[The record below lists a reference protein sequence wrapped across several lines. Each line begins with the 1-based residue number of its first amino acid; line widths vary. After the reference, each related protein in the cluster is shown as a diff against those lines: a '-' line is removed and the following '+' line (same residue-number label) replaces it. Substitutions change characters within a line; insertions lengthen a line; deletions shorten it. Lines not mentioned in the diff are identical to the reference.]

1 MIPRIH
7 LFELEDLPWFPS
19 VIRDLATD
27 YLHFMET
34 VMAAHRPMVPLLA
47 DALRSSGATTVVD
60 LCAGGGGPVVAIREE
75 LARQGLNV
83 RFILTDKY
91 PNYDAFK
98 AIATRHTGIE
108 GHNAPVDA
116 TAVPSN
122 LAGFRTMFN
131 AFHHFKPND
140 ARAVLQSAVAAR
152 QPIAIFELPER
163 TIPVIIATVLL
174 VPFSVM
180 LTAPFIRPFRWDR
193 MLFTYLPPLVPL
205 LCWWDGTV
213 SQLRAYSAGEMQDL
227 AASLGNVGYEWSAG
241 RVKQQGAAPH
251 VTYLIGI
258 PTRKAA

>member
-7 LFELEDLPWFPS
+7 LFELEDQPWFPP

-34 VMAAHRPMVPLLA
+34 LMSAHRPMVPLLA
-47 DALRSSGATTVVD
+47 EALRATGARRWWTCAPVVVD
-60 LCAGGGGPVVAIREE
+60 RWLRSVKSWPKA
-75 LARQGLNV
+75 GLNV

-98 AIATRHTGIE
+98 AISSTHAGIE

-122 LAGFRTMFN
+122 LTGFRTMFN

-163 TIPVIIATVLL
+163 TIPSSS
-174 VPFSVM
+174 P
-180 LTAPFIRPFRWDR
+180 RC
-193 MLFTYLPPLVPL
+193 
-205 LCWWDGTV
+205 CWCR
-213 SQLRAYSAGEMQDL
+213 SRCC
-227 AASLGNVGYEWSAG
+227 
-241 RVKQQGAAPH
+241 
-251 VTYLIGI
+251 
-258 PTRKAA
+258 